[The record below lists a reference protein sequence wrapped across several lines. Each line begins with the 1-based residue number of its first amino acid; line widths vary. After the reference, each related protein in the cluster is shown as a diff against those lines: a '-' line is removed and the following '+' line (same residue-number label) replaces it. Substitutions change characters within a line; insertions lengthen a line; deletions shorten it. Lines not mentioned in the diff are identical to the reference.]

1 MISQDTRF
9 EDTSDKDED
18 EDVGDIVPH
27 RAGLKRNSKPKTAS
41 STPKTTIISRSS
53 TESEL

>member
-1 MISQDTRF
+1 MISKDTRF

-27 RAGLKRNSKPKTAS
+27 RL
-41 STPKTTIISRSS
+41 
-53 TESEL
+53 TERA